1 MKLKVFPLDTGG
13 TVRGLVGRIESQG
26 NKLLSE
32 NPNLDIVNMVTQTL
46 PNGMTLLLVFY
57 NEGKGNKK

>member
-13 TVRGLVGRIESQG
+13 TVRGLVERIENQG
-26 NKLLSE
+26 NKTLSSY
-32 NPNLDIVNMVTQTL
+32 PDLDIVNTVAHTL

-57 NEGKGNKK
+57 NEGKEKKK